1 MNQMATSQAQPSF
14 PLNFPDFRPSV
25 SESSVSDAPERAKCL
40 VVEEHPAQ
48 LAALAAALRKPDREI
63 FTATS
68 AAEAMSLSREHDFAF
83 VLLDLQIPTLD
94 GHALA
99 EMMRGAERSSAT
111 PIVLMSAASP
121 HDPLPVFRGFDAA
134 AVDVLF
140 KPVNPVILEQ
150 KAKLFFE
157 MYRQKQEL
165 ARTLR
170 AREDVLAIVSHDMRT
185 PLSVVHNTAS
195 MLLNPKYQLSPQ
207 QVREQYE
214 RIKRNVELMN
224 RMIGDLLDM
233 ANLRAGNLSIDL
245 KPMIINEVLR
255 DSVNAHETPARE
267 KGLTLTYD
275 AGTDVMPAQADR
287 ARLTQ
292 LFHNLIGNSI
302 KFCKAGDRI
311 TVASRTRGDQAHIEI
326 SDTGPGIAPEDLPHI
341 FDPYYSAS
349 RKHQKTGTG
358 LGLYIG
364 KGIVDAHGGQI
375 RCGSQPGVGTTF
387 SITLPL
393 AAALATAV
401 PAAH

>member
-1 MNQMATSQAQPSF
+1 MNEA
-14 PLNFPDFRPSV
+14 V
-25 SESSVSDAPERAKCL
+25 ERAKCL
-40 VVEEHPAQ
+40 VVEDHPAQ
-48 LAALAAALRKPDREI
+48 LAALAEALRKPDREI

-68 AAEAMSLSREHDFAF
+68 AAEAMNLSREHDFAF

-99 EMMRGAERSSAT
+99 EMMRGAERSSST
-111 PIVLMSAASP
+111 PIVFMSAAGP
-121 HDPLPVFRGFDAA
+121 QVPLPVFRGFDAA

-140 KPVNPVILEQ
+140 KPVNPMILEQ

-157 MYRQKQEL
+157 LYRQKQEL
-165 ARTLR
+165 ARALK

-185 PLSVVHNTAS
+185 PLSVVATTAS

-207 QVREQYE
+207 QVRDQYE
-214 RIKRNVELMN
+214 RIKRNVDLMN

-233 ANLRAGNLSIDL
+233 ANLRAGKLSIEP

-255 DSVNAHETPARE
+255 DAVATHEAPARE
-267 KGLTLTYD
+267 KGVTLAYD
-275 AGTDVMPAQADR
+275 AGTDVMRAQADR

-292 LFHNLIGNSI
+292 LFHNLIGNAI
-302 KFCKAGDRI
+302 KFCKSGDRI
-311 TVASRTRGDQAHIEI
+311 TVVSRTRGGTALIEI

-349 RKHQKTGTG
+349 RKHEKTGTG

-393 AAALATAV
+393 AAEA
-401 PAAH
+401 PAAASAAQ

>member
-1 MNQMATSQAQPSF
+1 
-14 PLNFPDFRPSV
+14 
-25 SESSVSDAPERAKCL
+25 

-48 LAALAAALRKPDREI
+48 LAALVATLQKPDREI
-63 FTATS
+63 FTATT
-68 AAEAMSLSREHDFAF
+68 AGEAMSLSREHDFAF

-94 GHALA
+94 GPALA

-111 PIVLMSAASP
+111 PIVLMSAAGP
-121 HDPLPVFRGFDAA
+121 QVPLPVFRGFDAA
-134 AVDVLF
+134 AVDVVF

-157 MYRQKQEL
+157 LYRQKQEL
-165 ARTLR
+165 ARALR
-170 AREDVLAIVSHDMRT
+170 AREDVLAIVSHDLRT
-185 PLSVVHNTAS
+185 PLSVVHTTAS

-214 RIKRNVELMN
+214 RIKRNVDLMN

-233 ANLRAGNLSIDL
+233 ANLRAGTLSMDL
-245 KPMIINEVLR
+245 KPTTINEVLR
-255 DSVNAHETPARE
+255 DSVTAHEAPARE
-267 KGLTLTYD
+267 KGLVLTYD
-275 AGTDVMPAQADR
+275 AGNDVMRTQADR
-287 ARLTQ
+287 GRLTQ
-292 LFHNLIGNSI
+292 LFHNLIGNAI

-311 TVASRTRGDQAHIEI
+311 TVSSRTRAGVAHIEI

-349 RKHQKTGTG
+349 SKHQKTGTG

-364 KGIVDAHGGQI
+364 KGIIDAHGGQI
-375 RCGSQPGVGTTF
+375 RCNSQPGVGTTF

-393 AAALATAV
+393 TAEV
-401 PAAH
+401 PAAISAAQ

>member
-1 MNQMATSQAQPSF
+1 MNQMATTQAQTAIPLHFPQLAASPSEA
-14 PLNFPDFRPSV
+14 PV
-25 SESSVSDAPERAKCL
+25 SHLPEPAKCL
-40 VVEEHPAQ
+40 VVEENPAQ
-48 LAALAAALRKPDREI
+48 LATLAAALRKPDRQV

-111 PIVLMSAASP
+111 PIVLMSSAGP
-121 HDPLPVFRGFDAA
+121 QDPLPVFRGFDSA

-140 KPVNPVILEQ
+140 KPVNPLILEQ
-150 KAKLFFE
+150 KAKLFTE
-157 MYRQKQEL
+157 LYRQKQEL
-165 ARTLR
+165 ARALR

-185 PLSVVHNTAS
+185 PLSVVHTTAS

-214 RIKRNVELMN
+214 RIKRNADLMN

-233 ANLRAGNLSIDL
+233 ANLRAGKLSIDL
-245 KPMIINEVLR
+245 KPMIVNEVLR
-255 DSVNAHETPARE
+255 DSVNSHEAPARE
-267 KGLTLTYD
+267 KGLALTYD
-275 AGTDVMPAQADR
+275 AGGDVMPADADR

-292 LFHNLIGNSI
+292 LFHNLIGNAI
-302 KFCKAGDRI
+302 KFCKSGDRI
-311 TVASRTRGDQAHIEI
+311 TVASRTRGGLAHIEI

-358 LGLYIG
+358 LGLYIS

-375 RCGSQPGVGTTF
+375 RCTSQPGVGTTF

-393 AAALATAV
+393 TAAA
-401 PAAH
+401 PAAVSAAN

>member
-1 MNQMATSQAQPSF
+1 MNEA
-14 PLNFPDFRPSV
+14 V
-25 SESSVSDAPERAKCL
+25 ERAKCL
-40 VVEEHPAQ
+40 VVEDHPAQ
-48 LAALAAALRKPDREI
+48 LAALAEALRKPDREI

-68 AAEAMSLSREHDFAF
+68 AAEAMNLSREHDFAF

-99 EMMRGAERSSAT
+99 EMMRGAERSSST
-111 PIVLMSAASP
+111 PIVFMSAAGP
-121 HDPLPVFRGFDAA
+121 QVPLPVFRGFDAA

-140 KPVNPVILEQ
+140 KPVNPMILEQ

-157 MYRQKQEL
+157 LYRQKQEL
-165 ARTLR
+165 ARALK
-170 AREDVLAIVSHDMRT
+170 AREDVLAIVSHDLRT
-185 PLSVVHNTAS
+185 PLSVVATTAS

-207 QVREQYE
+207 QVRDQYE
-214 RIKRNVELMN
+214 RIKRNVDLMN

-233 ANLRAGNLSIDL
+233 ANLRAGKLSIEP

-255 DSVNAHETPARE
+255 DAVATHEAPARE
-267 KGLTLTYD
+267 KGVTLAYD
-275 AGTDVMPAQADR
+275 AGTDVMRAQADR

-292 LFHNLIGNSI
+292 LFHNLIGNAI
-302 KFCKAGDRI
+302 KFCKSGDRI
-311 TVASRTRGDQAHIEI
+311 TVVSRTRGGTALIEI

-349 RKHQKTGTG
+349 RKHEKTGTG

-393 AAALATAV
+393 AAEA
-401 PAAH
+401 PAAASAAQ